1 LRIPPNKKAVLLAP
15 LNYQHSIQMNQTHKV
30 MTKIIKN
37 ELYETLAQREFNPS
51 ETLKVIQYNKTV
63 YWSWGVE
70 RKVNYYDKALLL
82 IVNGHHHK
90 GLLVITLAWNDTYSF
105 HLINDDGTLK
115 ETVIEVYFDE
125 LQERIDQKIEYIEN
139 YK

>member
-1 LRIPPNKKAVLLAP
+1 
-15 LNYQHSIQMNQTHKV
+15 

-37 ELYETLAQREFNPS
+37 PLFETLVQREFNPA
-51 ETLKVIQYNKTV
+51 ETLQVITHNKTV

-70 RKVNYYDKALLL
+70 KKVNYFDKGLIL

-90 GLLVITLAWNDTYSF
+90 GVMIITLAWNDTYSF
-105 HLINDDGTLK
+105 HLINDNGTIK
-115 ETVIEVYFDE
+115 ESVHDVYFDE
-125 LQERIDQKIEYIEN
+125 LQERIDDKIERIED

>member
-1 LRIPPNKKAVLLAP
+1 
-15 LNYQHSIQMNQTHKV
+15 

-37 ELYETLAQREFNPS
+37 DLYESLAQREFNPA
-51 ETLKVIQYNKTV
+51 ETLQVIQHNRSI

-70 RKVNYYDKALLL
+70 KKVNYNDKALLL

-90 GLLVITLAWNDTYSF
+90 GLLVITLAFNDTYSF
-105 HLINDDGTLK
+105 HLINDDGTIK
-115 ETVIEVYFDE
+115 ESIHEVYFDE
-125 LQERIDQKIEYIEN
+125 LQERIDKKIEYIET

>member
-1 LRIPPNKKAVLLAP
+1 
-15 LNYQHSIQMNQTHKV
+15 

-37 ELYETLAQREFNPS
+37 PLYESLVQREFNPA
-51 ETLKVIQYNKTV
+51 ETLQVIQHNKPV

-70 RKVNYYDKALLL
+70 KLVNYYDKGLIL

-90 GLLVITLAWNDTYSF
+90 GVLLITLAWNDTYSF
-105 HLINDDGTLK
+105 HLIKDGKLK
-115 ETVIEVYFDE
+115 ETVTDVYFDE
-125 LQERIDQKIEYIEN
+125 LQERIDKKIEYIES